1 MLTSDRII
9 AKVKSKN
16 KTEISEHSSNDIS
29 FSSNNSF
36 YEKLDIETKRDII
49 LLIKSGYNKKIIIE
63 LYVLIKPSNVDEA
76 VNYLTK
82 ENEIYQ
88 HIFYNSPND
97 DEYCEIC
104 GEKKEMH
111 INNTHTSLSLSFNSI
126 NINTNSNKE
135 NKLNTI
141 NIINVRNNIE
151 SEYKCKICEEDI
163 SEEEKTKNKCE
174 QCENYF
180 CSECLYMHIKELI
193 RNGKYS
199 LYCPECSFVYTKKK
213 IDQILSF
220 NIKDKNEVGNLKK
233 LLEKSKS
240 LMVIQKN

>member
-9 AKVKSKN
+9 VKVKSKN

-49 LLIKSGYNKKIIIE
+49 LLIKSGYNKKIIIK
-63 LYVLIKPSNVDEA
+63 LYILIKPSNVDEA

-141 NIINVRNNIE
+141 
-151 SEYKCKICEEDI
+151 
-163 SEEEKTKNKCE
+163 T
-174 QCENYF
+174 
-180 CSECLYMHIKELI
+180 
-193 RNGKYS
+193 
-199 LYCPECSFVYTKKK
+199 
-213 IDQILSF
+213 
-220 NIKDKNEVGNLKK
+220 
-233 LLEKSKS
+233 
-240 LMVIQKN
+240 